1 MPSEATT
8 EAAVTERKWRFEPN
22 DRFLFWAIFLL
33 CVAVYGNSLWNGF
46 AYDDDV
52 AINQNPLIESL
63 SNLPRIFK
71 TGFWQQWT
79 GQSSG
84 RYRPLFFVSL
94 SFEYALWG
102 YRPAGYHL
110 TNVLLHAA
118 NAGMFFVLARRY
130 GLDRMLAGLA
140 AVLFAVH
147 PVHTEA
153 VANIIGRQELMG
165 TFFCGLAWLAWTG
178 PVTGRRRMLNQALAG
193 LAFLGALLTK
203 ENFVV
208 FPAILLLAE
217 GLASPEKSTA
227 VGWMR
232 KLVPYCIFA
241 VSLAVY
247 FGMRRL
253 SGETLAAPDA
263 SIVPLAQISVWGR
276 ICTMASA
283 SVEWF
288 RLMVFG
294 YPLKPI
300 YDGYNV
306 EILKGPSPRAWFGA
320 ILTVSLVAWGVF
332 SLKSR
337 PVVTFGVGVWY
348 VFLSI
353 VSNIF
358 FPISVV
364 IAERWLY
371 FPSVGYCLLVS
382 FGLCWMFREFR
393 SGAKQFSGQTI
404 AAGIALSMVVGYSGL
419 TIQRNSDW
427 KSTLALFLRMTET
440 DPDHPVAFS
449 EVGSML
455 FEASSPNARLY
466 VERALQLNPTA
477 LRPNLLLTRILLKE
491 GQLAEA
497 RKRTDVMLASKPKA
511 IVGRS
516 PEWAEVH
523 LLNAEILLREK
534 RRDELKRELETV
546 LYNAPGIIS
555 LRSRV
560 GEIQLEAGDLA
571 DAGMTFGDICRDFPN
586 LPEPHSNYG
595 VVLAQLGRNAEA
607 RREFETALR
616 LKPGLESG
624 RRNLAEL
631 DRQEGIKKTP

>member
-1 MPSEATT
+1 MPSEVTT
-8 EAAVTERKWRFEPN
+8 EAAVTERTWRFEPD
-22 DRFLFWAIFLL
+22 DRFLIWAIFLL

-52 AINQNPLIESL
+52 LINQNPLIESL

-79 GQSSG
+79 GQSSA
-84 RYRPLFFVSL
+84 RYRPLFFVSV

-118 NAGMFFVLARRY
+118 NAVMFFVLARRY

-140 AVLFAVH
+140 AALFAVH

-153 VANIIGRQELMG
+153 VANIIGRLELMG
-165 TFFCGLAWLAWTG
+165 TFFCGLAWLAWTARG
-178 PVTGRRRMLNQALAG
+178 TGRRRMLNLSLAG

-208 FPAILLLAE
+208 FPAVLLLAE
-217 GLASPEKSTA
+217 VLDNRERRDG
-227 VGWMR
+227 VGWFK
-232 KLVPYCIFA
+232 KLLPYGVFA
-241 VSLAVY
+241 AGLVVY
-247 FGMRRL
+247 LGMRRL
-253 SGETLAAPDA
+253 SGETLASPDA
-263 SIVPLAQISVWGR
+263 NIVPLAQVSLWGR
-276 ICTMASA
+276 LCTMASA
-283 SVEWF
+283 SLEWF

-300 YDGYNV
+300 YDRYNV
-306 EILKGPSPRAWFGA
+306 EILNGPSPRAWIGA
-320 ILTVSLVAWGVF
+320 VLTAGLVAWGVF

-337 PVVTFGVGVWY
+337 PVVAFGVGVWY

-353 VSNIF
+353 VSNIL

-364 IAERWLY
+364 VAERWLY

-393 SGAKQFSGQTI
+393 AGAKQFSGQTI
-404 AAGIALSMVVGYSGL
+404 AAGIALSMVIGYSFL
-419 TIQRNSDW
+419 TIRRNPDW
-427 KSTLALFLRMTET
+427 KSTLALFVRMTET
-440 DPDHPVAFS
+440 DPDHPEGFTQ
-449 EVGSML
+449 VGSIL
-455 FEASSPNARLY
+455 FERSSPDAARYL
-466 VERALQLNPTA
+466 ERAIQLDPTA
-477 LRPNLLLTRILLKE
+477 LRPFMLLTRILLQK
-491 GQLAEA
+491 GRVAEA
-497 RKRTDVMLASKPKA
+497 RKRADLMLESKPKN

-534 RRDELKRELETV
+534 RSEALKRELETV
-546 LYNAPGIIS
+546 LYNAPGIAT
-555 LRSRV
+555 LRLRV
-560 GEIQLEAGDLA
+560 GGIQFETGDLA
-571 DAGMTFGDICRDFPN
+571 GAGQTFGDICRDFPN
-586 LPEPHSNYG
+586 LAESHSNYG
-595 VVLAQLGRNAEA
+595 VVLARLGQNAEA

-616 LKPGLESG
+616 LNPGMEAA

-631 DRQEGIKKTP
+631 DRQEGSKRMP

>member
-1 MPSEATT
+1 MRSEATT
-8 EAAVTERKWRFEPN
+8 EAAVTEQKWRFEPD
-22 DRFLFWAIFLL
+22 DRFLIWAIFLL

-52 AINQNPLIESL
+52 LINQNPLIESL
-63 SNLPRIFK
+63 ANLPRIFK

-79 GQSSG
+79 GQSSA
-84 RYRPLFFVSL
+84 RYRPLFFVSV

-102 YRPAGYHL
+102 YRPAGYHA
-110 TNVLLHAA
+110 TNVLLHGV
-118 NAGMFFVLARRY
+118 NSVMFFVLARRY
-130 GLDRMLAGLA
+130 GLDRMLAALA

-153 VANIIGRQELMG
+153 VANIIGRLELMG

-178 PVTGRRRMLNQALAG
+178 RGTGHRRLLNLALAG

-208 FPAILLLAE
+208 FPAVLLLAE
-217 GLASPEKSTA
+217 VLARSEKRNIA
-227 VGWMR
+227 GWLR
-232 KLVPYCIFA
+232 ELVPYGIFS
-241 VSLAVY
+241 VSVAVY
-247 FGMRRL
+247 FGLRWM
-253 SGETLAAPDA
+253 SGEPLASPDVN
-263 SIVPLAQISVWGR
+263 IVPLAQVSLWGR

-283 SVEWF
+283 SLEWF

-294 YPLKPI
+294 YPLKPM
-300 YDGYNV
+300 YDRYNV
-306 EILKGPSPRAWFGA
+306 EILNRPSPRAWVGA
-320 ILTVSLVAWGVF
+320 MLTVGLVAWGVF
-332 SLKSR
+332 SLKAR
-337 PVVTFGVGVWY
+337 PVVAFGVGVWY

-353 VSNIF
+353 VSNIL

-371 FPSVGYCLLVS
+371 FPSVGYCLMVS

-404 AAGIALSMVVGYSGL
+404 AAGIALSMVLGYSFL
-419 TIQRNSDW
+419 TIRRNPDW
-427 KSTLALFLRMTET
+427 NSTLALFLRMTET
-440 DPDHPVAFS
+440 DPDHPEGFS
-449 EVGSML
+449 QVGGIL
-455 FEASSPNARLY
+455 YEQGSPNARRYLD
-466 VERALQLNPTA
+466 RAIQLDPTA
-477 LRPNLLLTRILLKE
+477 LRPYLLLTRILLQE
-491 GQLAEA
+491 GRLAEA
-497 RKRTDVMLASKPKA
+497 RTRTDFMLESKPKN

-534 RRDELKRELETV
+534 RNDELKRELETV
-546 LYNAPGIIS
+546 LFNAPGITT
-555 LRSRV
+555 LRIRV
-560 GEIQLEAGDLA
+560 GGIQFETGDLA
-571 DAGMTFGDICRDFPN
+571 GAGKTFGELCRDFPN

-616 LKPGLESG
+616 LKPELESA
-624 RRNLAEL
+624 RQNLAEL
-631 DRQEGIKKTP
+631 DRQEGIKKNP